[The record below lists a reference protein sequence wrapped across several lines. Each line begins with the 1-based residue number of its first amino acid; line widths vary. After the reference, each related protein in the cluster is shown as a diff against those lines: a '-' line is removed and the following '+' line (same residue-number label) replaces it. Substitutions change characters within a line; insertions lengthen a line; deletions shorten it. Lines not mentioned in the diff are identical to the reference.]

1 MVSVVFAKN
10 LSWYLMASFADVHF
24 TAGIGLFIFRTYVVG
39 VSGSMK
45 NSLTTKFKYLE
56 EPLTCT
62 LVCCPSFC
70 HTSFSNR
77 Y

>member
-1 MVSVVFAKN
+1 VSVVFAKN

-24 TAGIGLFIFRTYVVG
+24 TAGMGLLICRTYVVG
-39 VSGSMK
+39 VFESMK

-56 EPLTCT
+56 EPLTHA
-62 LVCCPSFC
+62 LVCCPSFY
-70 HTSFSNR
+70 HTAFKNG

>member
-1 MVSVVFAKN
+1 VSVVFAKN
-10 LSWYLMASFADVHF
+10 LSWYLILSFADVHF
-24 TAGIGLFIFRTYVVG
+24 TAGMGLLIFRTYVIG
-39 VSGSMK
+39 VSGSVK

-62 LVCCPSFC
+62 LGCCPFY
-70 HTSFSNR
+70 HTAFKNG

>member
-10 LSWYLMASFADVHF
+10 LSWYLMVSFADVHF
-24 TAGIGLFIFRTYVVG
+24 PAGMGLVIFRTYVLG

-45 NSLTTKFKYLE
+45 NSLTMKFKYLK
-56 EPLTCT
+56 EPITCT
-62 LVCCPSFC
+62 LVCCPSFY
-70 HTSFSNR
+70 HTPFKNA

>member
-1 MVSVVFAKN
+1 MV
-10 LSWYLMASFADVHF
+10 SFADVHF
-24 TAGIGLFIFRTYVVG
+24 TAGMGLLIFRTYVVG

-45 NSLTTKFKYLE
+45 NSLTTKFKYIE

-62 LVCCPSFC
+62 LVCSPFY
-70 HTSFSNR
+70 HTPFKNG